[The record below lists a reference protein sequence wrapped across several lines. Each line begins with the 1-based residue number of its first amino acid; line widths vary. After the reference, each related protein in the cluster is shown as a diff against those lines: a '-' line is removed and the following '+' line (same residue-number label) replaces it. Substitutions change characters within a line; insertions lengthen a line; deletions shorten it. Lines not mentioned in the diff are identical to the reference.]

1 MSPRGPRGL
10 DGVEFSRVLAQVAVR
25 DAEAA
30 ERWYATLFGAPP
42 DARPMEGLLEWHL
55 TEDAGVQV
63 WQDGERAGRSCAV
76 LGVDGADGLD
86 ALAERLSS
94 AGVAHGGVEPGGGAR
109 LLRLAD
115 PDGNLVVVTGP

>member
-1 MSPRGPRGL
+1 MSPRGSGGL

-30 ERWYATLFGAPP
+30 ERWYATLFDAPP
-42 DARPMEGLLEWHL
+42 DARPMDGLLVWHL

-76 LGVDGADGLD
+76 LGVGGAPELD
-86 ALAERLSS
+86 ALADRLTA
-94 AGVAHGGVEPGGGAR
+94 AGEAHGGVEPGGGAR
-109 LLRLAD
+109 LLRLTD